1 MVDKIEARIFEL
13 VEPYNGRS
21 WLTFNKPVLTGDSAL
36 NHTMR
41 MDEQEAMELLDEIF
55 TEFHLEH
62 DALDFST
69 YFPATKAQSKPLT
82 INMLIESAKAGRW
95 LYD

>member
-21 WLTFNKPVLTGDSAL
+21 WLTFNKPVLTGDSSL
-36 NHTMR
+36 NHTIK
-41 MDEQEAMELLDEIF
+41 MDEQEAMDLLDEIF
-55 TEFHLEH
+55 TEFNLEH
-62 DALDFST
+62 DTLDFSI
-69 YFPATKAQSKPLT
+69 YFPIDKPLTKPLT

-95 LYD
+95 LY

>member
-21 WLTFNKPVLTGDSAL
+21 WLTLKKQILTGDSSL
-36 NHTMR
+36 NHTMG
-41 MDEQEAMELLDEIF
+41 MDEQEAMDLLDEIF

-62 DALDFST
+62 DALDFTT
-69 YFPATKAQSKPLT
+69 YFPGSKTQSKPLT
-82 INMLIESAKAGRW
+82 INMLIASAKAGCW
-95 LYD
+95 LY